1 LFWASD
7 AQLVKTQKFSF
18 ADVNSPSVEKLDLL
32 LQRKLGID
40 GPALLSQPVAGIGEP
55 FIKCL
60 HALTHGNPITVRM
73 FEFGIDKLFDIN
85 MLLVRAE
92 ADLDIYRIAFYRHL
106 LGQSEDEIWGL
117 LREMHNRPNELMQNA
132 IVAAYQVR
140 EKKKSS
146 ASEWPFVGYF
156 D

>member
-1 LFWASD
+1 
-7 AQLVKTQKFSF
+7 
-18 ADVNSPSVEKLDLL
+18 
-32 LQRKLGID
+32 
-40 GPALLSQPVAGIGEP
+40 
-55 FIKCL
+55 
-60 HALTHGNPITVRM
+60 M